1 MEQKRLL
8 LAFILSAI
16 ILFGWTYLF
25 DPKPQQQK
33 NSSVSADSANTSAT
47 PSPESNQ
54 DIHKSQS
61 QVSASPANSAQ
72 RRVITVNTPL
82 YRINFDSRGAV
93 ATSWIITHYRES
105 NHVGRKLYSAT
116 GDIDNQHPL
125 ELIPSE
131 DVLKNSSESILPLQ
145 LLTGEGG
152 LDSYLASST
161 YTIGGIESQN
171 EKVEIDIKPN
181 ENKVLEFLL
190 RDEATNT
197 EVVKSLRFKADSY
210 IVDVGVKF
218 TRGGKLL
225 PNLNLAIGPSIGDQG
240 ISQYSFYAV
249 APEFVFDVDGDASI
263 HTGQQI
269 SESRD
274 LQKVQGAVNWLAIS
288 DTYFAMAAVPPSPVQ
303 GIEVRSIKY
312 SHEIGGVKED
322 RYLVSTSLPIPAD
335 GSLTKLYV
343 GPKDHDLLLEASD
356 TLETSLNRPV
366 DLEGLINY
374 GWLGII
380 ARPLATPIF
389 WSLKS
394 LSRMTGSYGIAIIL
408 FTIIIYSLFFPLKWR
423 SSKAMKKAQKHA
435 PKMKEVQEKM
445 KGLKQTDPRL
455 KELQMEQ
462 LKLMKEANPLGG
474 CLPLLIQMPFI
485 IALYTVITV
494 SIDFRQS
501 SFLWMPDLS
510 AADPYRLLP
519 ILMAGSM
526 VVLQFI
532 TPAPTAD
539 PLQRKMMAVV
549 LPAVM
554 LYMLWTAPAGLLVY
568 WFVGNIVGF
577 AQQLIINRLVKTED
591 DGGSQLLQESANPI
605 K

>member
-1 MEQKRLL
+1 M
-8 LAFILSAI
+8 FV
-16 ILFGWTYLF
+16 
-25 DPKPQQQK
+25 PKPQQQK
-33 NSSVSADSANTSAT
+33 KPDVPSDSVNTNAAPFP
-47 PSPESNQ
+47 PSESKR
-54 DIHKSQS
+54 DISTTQS
-61 QVSASPANSAQ
+61 QVSVSPANSSQ
-72 RRVITVNTPL
+72 RQNVAINTPL

-93 ATSWIITHYRES
+93 ATSWIITNYRE
-105 NHVGRKLYSAT
+105 NNQVGRKIYSVT
-116 GDIDNQHPL
+116 GDKHNQHPL

-131 DVLKNSSESILPLQ
+131 DVQKKFSESILPLQ
-145 LLTGEGG
+145 LLAGEGD
-152 LDSYLASST
+152 LDDYLASSN
-161 YTIGGIESQN
+161 YTIGGINSQN
-171 EKVEIDIKPN
+171 EKVEIDIKPT
-181 ENKVLEFLL
+181 ESKVLEFLL
-190 RDEATNT
+190 RDEATKT
-197 EVVKSLRFKADSY
+197 EVVKTLRFTADSY
-210 IVDVGVKF
+210 IIDVSVKF
-218 TRGGKLL
+218 TRGGQPLPKLS
-225 PNLNLAIGPSIGDQG
+225 LAIGPSIGDQG
-240 ISQYSFYAV
+240 ISRYSFYAV
-249 APEFVFDVDGDASI
+249 APEFVFEVDGDAAI
-263 HTGQQI
+263 LTGQQI
-269 SESRD
+269 SENRD
-274 LQKVQGAVNWLAIS
+274 LQKVPGTVNWLAIS

-303 GIEVRSIKY
+303 GVETRSVKY
-312 SHEIGGVKED
+312 SHEVDGVKED
-322 RYLVSTSLPIPAD
+322 RYLVSTFLPIPTD

-343 GPKDHDLLLEASD
+343 GPKDHDLLLEASYA
-356 TLETSLNRPV
+356 LETSLSRPV

-380 ARPLATPIF
+380 ARPLSTPIF

-394 LSRMTGSYGIAIIL
+394 LSRMTGSYGTAIIL

-435 PKMKEVQEKM
+435 PKMKEIQEKM
-445 KGLKQTDPRL
+445 KGLKQTDPHL

-577 AQQLIINRLVKTED
+577 LQQLIINRLVTTED
-591 DGGSQLLQESANPI
+591 NNRGQQLRESVSPV